1 MKKFSLMLTLA
12 IMMVGSAVFA
22 GSLDYLSNQS
32 AKYIMNTARTAATDG
47 ADIVAYNPAGT
58 ALMGEGLFIDVSNQT
73 LLKYYTAEETAVLD
87 EEYEQS
93 EPTLLLPNVYA
104 VYNFGQMGPGK
115 LAAFA
120 QAGIVAGGGTLKWD
134 DGTVGSAIFA
144 ATSGATLAVATTAT
158 VGPMTMVTTNTGN
171 KTSLEATSVYY
182 SFGAGAAYSFMED
195 MFSASLGA
203 KYVMARREGKVNG
216 TLSFNTTGGMNL
228 GAGNDFSTLNG
239 DWSIDISDEYSY
251 EANGFTPVI
260 GFDAKPMKELTIGV
274 RYEMETDLEF
284 EYTQDKKSASG
295 NGTIV
300 GNTAGTLET
309 VVPGVEAQLP
319 DYDGL
324 KANQNLPAILSL
336 GAEYVVMPELT
347 VSVVSNIYF
356 MSSADMEGLEDEF
369 GTGYEIGLG
378 AIYKVMEPLK
388 VGATFMYTNQAVKD
402 EYLEADGA
410 LLTTSANPILDSLM
424 FGLGATY
431 TVIPNL
437 DVTLAGNWVHYL
449 PVDVDT
455 AGGLEVSYEKDVY
468 TIALGVGYHM

>member
-87 EEYEQS
+87 DEYKQS

-104 VYNFGQMGPGK
+104 VYNFGPMGPGK

-134 DGTVGSAIFA
+134 DGTVGSQAFA
-144 ATSGATLAVATTAT
+144 VGGAAQTAFNLSNAYAGSGTTTVTGAT
-158 VGPMTMVTTNTGN
+158 
-171 KTSLEATSVYY
+171 TSVEASSVYY
-182 SFGAGAAYSFMED
+182 SFGGGVAYSFLED
-195 MFSASLGA
+195 MFSASIGA
-203 KYVMARREGKVNG
+203 KYVMARRTGKVEG
-216 TLSFNTTGGMNL
+216 TLSFNTTGVL
-228 GAGNDFSTLNG
+228 GGPLLGLNNQ
-239 DWSIDISDEYSY
+239 DWSVDIIDDYEY
-251 EANGFTPVI
+251 EANGITPVF

-284 EYTQDKKSASG
+284 EYTTKKIDASST
-295 NGTIV
+295 NA
-300 GNTAGTLET
+300 TADAA
-309 VVPGVEAQLP
+309 VAPGLLAQLP
-319 DYDGL
+319 DYDGA
-324 KANQNLPAILSL
+324 KVNQNLPQILSL

-356 MSSADMEGLEDEF
+356 MSSADMEGLEDSF

-378 AIYKVMEPLK
+378 AVYKVMEPLK
-388 VGATFMYTNQAVKD
+388 VGGTFMYTNQAVKTS
-402 EYLEADGA
+402 YLEDDAV
-410 LLTTSANPILDSLM
+410 LLTTSASPILDSLM

-449 PVDVDT
+449 PADVDT
-455 AGGLEVSYEKDVY
+455 DAGMEISYEKEVY
-468 TIALGVGYHM
+468 TIALGVAYHM

>member
-58 ALMGEGLFIDVSNQT
+58 ALMGEGLFIDVSSQT
-73 LLKYYTAEETAVLD
+73 LLKYYTAKEDAVLD
-87 EEYEQS
+87 DEYKQS
-93 EPTLLLPNVYA
+93 EPTLVLPNVYA
-104 VYNFGQMGPGK
+104 VYNFGQLGMGK

-120 QAGIVAGGGTLKWD
+120 QAGIVAGGGTIKWD
-134 DGTVGSAIFA
+134 DGTVGSNLFALTKGTGPASIETSLDAISGNT
-144 ATSGATLAVATTAT
+144 ATFNGAT
-158 VGPMTMVTTNTGN
+158 
-171 KTSLEATSVYY
+171 TSSEASSVYY
-182 SFGAGAAYSFMED
+182 SFGGGVSYSFLED
-195 MFSASLGA
+195 MLSASIGA
-203 KYVMARREGKVNG
+203 KYVMARRTGKVDG
-216 TLSFNTTGGMNL
+216 TLNYTVL
-228 GAGNDFSTLNG
+228 AGPAAGTFK
-239 DWSIDISDEYSY
+239 IDIVDEYEY
-251 EANGFTPVI
+251 EANGITPVF

-274 RYEMETDLEF
+274 RFEMETDLEF
-284 EYTQDKKSASG
+284 DYTQKKADASS
-295 NGTIV
+295 NNAFV
-300 GNTAGTLET
+300 NTNVAPVVAG
-309 VVPGVEAQLP
+309 QLP

-324 KANQNLPAILSL
+324 KANQNLPQILSL

-347 VSVVSNIYF
+347 VSVASNIYF
-356 MSSADMEGLEDEF
+356 IGDADMEGLEDSF
-369 GTGYEIGLG
+369 GTGYEIGFG

-388 VGATFMYTNQAVKD
+388 VGGTFMYTNQAVKD
-402 EYLEADGA
+402 EYLEDDAS

-431 TVIPNL
+431 TVLPNL

-455 AGGLEVSYEKDVY
+455 AGGLEISYEKEVY
-468 TIALGVGYHM
+468 TIALGVAYKM